1 MLEVGQQS
9 PKMEYIT
16 DQGETKEI
24 STRGVKTW
32 VVFFPFAFTGTCTA
46 EVCDIRDNAQNY
58 ESPDTNY
65 VFVTCDPA
73 PSQKAWAAELGF
85 KGAWKSDFY
94 PHGEIAKNFGIFNE
108 ELGCANRVSFLV
120 SEDGKIE
127 KVIAADDLG
136 SARDFSQYKE

>member
-73 PSQKAWAAELGF
+73 PSQKHGQLNLVLKALGNPTF
-85 KGAWKSDFY
+85 
-94 PHGEIAKNFGIFNE
+94 I
-108 ELGCANRVSFLV
+108 LM
-120 SEDGKIE
+120 E
-127 KVIAADDLG
+127 K
-136 SARDFSQYKE
+136 